1 MLSSGSWRN
10 RPTHRDRGGASL
22 SPSPLV
28 ESGRKGPANEGDSGQ
43 PQANHKPFGAGGV
56 RSQQTGAVKVQAK
69 QIDMSSGSALEKRQ
83 RRQRWS
89 SD

>member
-10 RPTHRDRGGASL
+10 RPTHRDGVERRCR
-22 SPSPLV
+22 PHPWF
-28 ESGRKGPANEGDSGQ
+28 ESGRKGLGNEGDSGW

-56 RSQQTGAVKVQAK
+56 RSQQTGAMKVQAK
-69 QIDMSSGSALEKRQ
+69 QIDMSSGSAFEKRQ